1 MYKRQ
6 LWLPELPFGT
16 RILSVVTLAD
26 ISTGKAGG
34 AALAFN
40 AWLLA
45 ALATGGGKT
54 ALRMTGAA

>member
-1 MYKRQ
+1 
-6 LWLPELPFGT
+6 
-16 RILSVVTLAD
+16 LAD